1 MATRTAAIEAMA
13 ELDEPALRRLDRLAR
28 LLDEAFRIPGT
39 RWRIGI
45 DGLIGMAPGVGDL
58 VTAAISL
65 YPVIEAARLGVPN
78 RVLARMLVNVGIDT
92 GLGAVPVVGDIF
104 DIAFKSNRRNIDL
117 LRKHLREQGK
127 LGPGR

>member
-1 MATRTAAIEAMA
+1 MATRTAAFEAMA

-39 RWRIGI
+39 RFRIGI

-58 VTAAISL
+58 VTAAIAL

-117 LRKHLREQGK
+117 LRKHLREQGR
-127 LGPGR
+127 PGSVS